1 MKRHLRLLLA
11 ALILSSTAAGAATPK
26 VIAKLPYKI
35 TKPGTY
41 VLSKTFNYL
50 GPTHAIEVQADDVTV
65 DLRGNLLN
73 YAGTDGATTTA
84 AGVFADSRKNVT
96 VRNGTIR
103 GFFRAVYLENHINS
117 ARHVVEDIVA
127 EKCRL
132 LGLQVKGPDMIVRRN
147 RVIGLGS
154 TTVGG
159 PSRWGIFIQGERATV
174 TDNVVLDVAP
184 DGAITKAYS
193 LYFIGSTSSLVQ
205 RNSALN
211 STPAVVFERH
221 GFYFTNCSGLVLEAN
236 TVSYQYYG
244 INFADSCA
252 GAIFRNNTVSATA
265 TKYTAGGG
273 AIDGDDNK

>member
-1 MKRHLRLLLA
+1 MA
-11 ALILSSTAAGAATPK
+11 TVAATPK
-26 VIAKLPYKI
+26 VITKLPYRI

-50 GPTHAIEVQADDVTV
+50 GPAHAIEVQADDVTV

-103 GFFRAVYLENHINS
+103 GFFRAVFLENSVNS
-117 ARHVVEDIVA
+117 AGHVVEDIVA

-132 LGLQVKGPDMIVRRN
+132 LGLQVKGPDMVVRRN

-184 DGAITKAYS
+184 DNGITNAYG
-193 LYFIGSTSSLVQ
+193 LYFTGSTSSLVQ

-221 GFYFTNCSGLVLEAN
+221 GFYFINCSGLLLEAN
-236 TVSYQYYG
+236 TAAFHYYG
-244 INFADSCA
+244 IKFADACA
-252 GAIFRNNTVSATA
+252 GAIYRHNTVSATSV
-265 TKYTAGGG
+265 KYSVTVGVV
-273 AIDGDDNK
+273 DGEDNK